1 MKVSKNF
8 LWGGA
13 LAACQAEGAFNVDG
27 KTLTIPD
34 CHKLVVP
41 GKDKI
46 TRQVQIGRKEIEEAR
61 STVDTSMFPKRHGID
76 FYYSYKED
84 LKLFKEM
91 GFKVFRYSISWARI
105 FPNGDGVVN
114 EVGLK
119 FYDDLIDEIIKN
131 NMEPLITISHF
142 DFPIV
147 LIDKYGGWKNR
158 DLIYLYTDYA
168 KLLINRYQDK
178 VKYWVTFNE
187 INMSIK
193 AGQKTLGILNEG
205 QSNFEEDLFQ
215 GLHHQ
220 FVSASIVTQYA
231 HSLNKDLKIGSM
243 IAYFATY
250 PYTSK
255 PEDTLAAQFDDR
267 MRNLFFLDMMNKGEY
282 PYYAKRYFEQ
292 KNINLKIE
300 SNDLKLLKQYTSDF
314 IGLSYYNSQV
324 AAYDTEGLELTN
336 ANVHSVL
343 KNPHLPA
350 NDWGWQIDPVGLR
363 FTLNHIY
370 DRYQKPLFI
379 LENSSGFHDTL
390 TDDLKV
396 HDPYRI
402 DFLKRHIE
410 QMLLAIEDGVDMI
423 GYTMWGPIDI
433 ISSSTSEMS
442 KRYGFIY
449 VDQDDYGNGS
459 KNRYK
464 KDSFYWYK
472 EVIASNGEK
481 L

>member
-1 MKVSKNF
+1 MKLKNNF

-13 LAACQAEGAFNVDG
+13 LAACQAEGAYNIDG

-34 CHKLVVP
+34 CHKLVIP
-41 GKDKI
+41 TKDKV
-46 TRQVQIGRKEIEEAR
+46 TRQVQVGRAQIEEAR
-61 STVDTSMFPKRHGID
+61 NIIETTLYPKRHGID
-76 FYYSYKED
+76 FYYTFRED

-91 GFKVFRYSISWARI
+91 GFKVFRYSISWARV
-105 FPNGDGVVN
+105 FPDGNGVIN
-114 EVGLK
+114 ELGIK
-119 FYDDLIDEIIKN
+119 FYDELIDEIIAN
-131 NMEPLITISHF
+131 DMEPLITISHF

-147 LIDKYGGWKNR
+147 LIDRYGGWNNKS
-158 DLIYLYTDYA
+158 LINLYVDYA
-168 KLLINRYQDK
+168 TMLIERYQDK

-205 QSNFEEDLFQ
+205 QSNYEEQLFQ
-215 GLHHQ
+215 GLHNQ
-220 FVSASIVTQYA
+220 FVSSALVTKYA
-231 HSLNKDLKIGSM
+231 HSLNKDIMIGSM

-250 PYTSK
+250 PYTTK
-255 PEDTLAAQFDDR
+255 PEDSLAAQFDDR
-267 MRNLFFLDMMNKGEY
+267 MRNLFFLDIMNKGYY
-282 PYYAKRYFEQ
+282 PYYATRYFET
-292 KNINLKIE
+292 KNINLIIE
-300 SNDLKLLKQYTSDF
+300 ESELELLKKYTSDY

-324 AAYDTEGLELTN
+324 SAANTEGMEITN

-363 FTLNHIY
+363 FTLNHVY

-379 LENSSGFHDTL
+379 LENSSGFHDVL
-390 TDDLKV
+390 TDDFKV
-396 HDPYRI
+396 HDTYRI
-402 DFLKRHIE
+402 DFLKKHIE
-410 QMLLAIEDGVDMI
+410 QMLLAIDDGVDMI

-459 KNRYK
+459 KKRYK

-472 EVIASNGEK
+472 EVIKSNGEI